1 MCWPSTIIMAAVLHT
16 RGIVKAIM
24 PVIVNEQEDGTHHE
38 AFFQELLSGNVDG
51 APLPDVVS
59 EKSMA
64 KAVEFLALLPTE
76 YGGPNDLT
84 VEERSW
90 TTKGIVKNFVLSSK
104 VLSSTSR
111 RFCCISL
118 TRKATNA
125 AHCFSCCSW

>member
-1 MCWPSTIIMAAVLHT
+1 MAAVLHT

-64 KAVEFLALLPTE
+64 KAAEFLALLPAE
-76 YGGPNDLT
+76 CGGPIELT
-84 VEERSW
+84 SEERAW
-90 TTKGIVKNFVLSSK
+90 TIQRIVKDLLNFQAVL
-104 VLSSTSR
+104 LH
-111 RFCCISL
+111 FL
-118 TRKATNA
+118 NP
-125 AHCFSCCSW
+125 

>member
-1 MCWPSTIIMAAVLHT
+1 MAAVLHT

-24 PVIVNEQEDGTHHE
+24 PVIVNEQEDGTHHD

-64 KAVEFLALLPTE
+64 KAIEFLALLPTE

-90 TTKGIVKNFVLSSK
+90 TTKGIVKNMLNIQAVL
-104 VLSSTSR
+104 LH
-111 RFCCISL
+111 FL
-118 TRKATNA
+118 NP
-125 AHCFSCCSW
+125 